1 MFAAND
7 QTIQSVA
14 VIMQGLMLIIGA
26 VLTLFR
32 RK

>member
-1 MFAAND
+1 MFAANNE
-7 QTIQSVA
+7 TLQSVA
-14 VIMQGLMLIIGA
+14 VIMQGIMLIIGA